1 MADVAMQVRILPTS
15 DKKSKKEKH
24 MKTKLISILLLLSLC
39 IGCNQSQSPMIITM
53 SDPLENAYEI
63 KFNYKEDYK
72 RQVRNNIDFFLK
84 KHKRKW
90 NEQDI
95 DKLMTAL
102 IIGQQE
108 FNINYKAVLAIIS
121 IESNF
126 KINAVGK
133 NKGSEDYGLTQQNSL
148 YYEMRYKSAE
158 KYLDE
163 YGIQYTSSKF
173 DISKN
178 VISCY
183 AFLNELRRS
192 EHTTNLYEI
201 IDAYNKGIRGMKR
214 SNCMKYYVKFSKE
227 FFNI

>member
-1 MADVAMQVRILPTS
+1 
-15 DKKSKKEKH
+15 
-24 MKTKLISILLLLSLC
+24 
-39 IGCNQSQSPMIITM
+39 M

-84 KHKRKW
+84 KHNRKW
-90 NEQDI
+90 SDQNI

-148 YYEMRYKSAE
+148 YYEKRYKSAE

>member
-1 MADVAMQVRILPTS
+1 
-15 DKKSKKEKH
+15 
-24 MKTKLISILLLLSLC
+24 MKTKLTSILLLLSLC
-39 IGCNQSQSPMIITM
+39 IGCNQSQSSIVIT
-53 SDPLENAYEI
+53 SNDPLENAYEI
-63 KFNYKEDYK
+63 NFNYRKEYK
-72 RQVRNNIDFFLK
+72 KQVKNDIDFFLK

-121 IESNF
+121 IESHF
-126 KINAVGK
+126 KIQAVGE
-133 NKGSEDYGLTQQNSL
+133 NKDTVDYGLTQQNSL
-148 YYEMRYKSAE
+148 YYEKRYKSAE
-158 KYLDE
+158 KYLDK
-163 YGIQYTSSKF
+163 YGILYTNSKF
-173 DISKN
+173 DIYKN

-183 AFLNELRRS
+183 AFLNELRDS
-192 EHTTNLYEI
+192 KYTNSLYEI

-214 SNCMKYYVKFSKE
+214 SNCMNYYVKFSKE

>member
-1 MADVAMQVRILPTS
+1 
-15 DKKSKKEKH
+15 
-24 MKTKLISILLLLSLC
+24 MKTKLASIILLLSLC

-53 SDPLENAYEI
+53 SDPLKNAYEI

-72 RQVRNNIDFFLK
+72 KQVRNDIDFFLK
-84 KHKRKW
+84 KHNRKW
-90 NEQDI
+90 SEQNI
-95 DKLMTAL
+95 DKLMIAL

-108 FNINYKAVLAIIS
+108 FNINYKAILAIIS

-126 KINAVGK
+126 KITAVGK

-158 KYLDE
+158 KYLDK
-163 YGIQYTSSKF
+163 YGIKYGDSKF
-173 DISKN
+173 DIYKN

-183 AFLNELRRS
+183 AFLNELRNS
-192 EHTTNLYEI
+192 KHTNSLYEI
-201 IDAYNKGIRGMKR
+201 IDAYNKGIKGMKR
-214 SNCMKYYVKFSKE
+214 SNCMNYYVKFSKE